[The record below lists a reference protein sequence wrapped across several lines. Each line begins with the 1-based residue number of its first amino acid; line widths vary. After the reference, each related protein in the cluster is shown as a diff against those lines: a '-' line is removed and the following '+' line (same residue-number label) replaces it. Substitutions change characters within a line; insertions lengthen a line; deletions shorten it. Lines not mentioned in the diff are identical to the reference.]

1 MPQPS
6 PAVPPRTLQT
16 IRVLDAVDHLDRP
29 LGALRAIEAL
39 TECYKADAEHELPSL
54 RRPDLANLIALVAD
68 DLEQVQGRARQ
79 AVDAVLDEQPLS
91 QPVVSKAT
99 KGAKA

>member
-1 MPQPS
+1 MPQPL
-6 PAVPPRTLQT
+6 PVVQPRTLQT

-39 TECYKADAEHELPSL
+39 TECYRADSELDLPHL
-54 RRPDLANLIALVAD
+54 RRPDLANLIALVAN

-79 AVDAVLDEQPLS
+79 AVDAVLDEQTLS
-91 QPVVSKAT
+91 QPVASKAT

>member
-6 PAVPPRTLQT
+6 PMVPTRTLQT
-16 IRVLDAVDHLDRP
+16 IRVLDAVDPLDRP

-39 TECYKADAEHELPSL
+39 TECYKADSEVDLPLL
-54 RRPDLANLIALVAD
+54 RRPDLANLIALVAN
-68 DLEQVQGRARQ
+68 DLTQLQGRARQ
-79 AVDAVLDEQPLS
+79 AVDAVLDEQTLS
-91 QPVVSKAT
+91 QPLVTKAT